1 MQGRGILDIVS
12 SALILYNLLIT
23 FHATMNV
30 VCSSAG
36 LKGTVPVMR
45 LIENDLAP
53 SAVDAQFAKEAVT
66 IADIWKA
73 HKLLKPRLHH
83 THIAPSPTLHDLTG
97 ADVYFKAENMQR
109 SGSV

>member
-1 MQGRGILDIVS
+1 MYRNLGQITLFSFTTWRGPREIQLAVDIVPS
-12 SALILYNLLIT
+12 SLILYNLLIT
-23 FHATMNV
+23 FHTTMNV
-30 VCSSAG
+30 VCSSVG

-53 SAVDAQFAKEAVT
+53 SAVDTQFAKEAVT

-83 THIAPSPTLHDLTG
+83 TPL
-97 ADVYFKAENMQR
+97 E
-109 SGSV
+109 

>member
-12 SALILYNLLIT
+12 SALMLYNLLIT
-23 FHATMNV
+23 FYTTMNV

-66 IADIWKA
+66 LADIFKA
-73 HKLLKPRLHH
+73 HKLFKPRLHPTPH
-83 THIAPSPTLHDLTG
+83 EPSRTPHNPTGPGLSS
-97 ADVYFKAENMQR
+97 Q
-109 SGSV
+109 